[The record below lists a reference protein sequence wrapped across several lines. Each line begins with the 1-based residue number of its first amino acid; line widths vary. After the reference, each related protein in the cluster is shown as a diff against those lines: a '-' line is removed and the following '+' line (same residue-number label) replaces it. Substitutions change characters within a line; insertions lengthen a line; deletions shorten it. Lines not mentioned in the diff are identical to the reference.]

1 MAELLV
7 TFTEPTRSTTGE
19 LYWGRALG
27 RPMEDNRMWEG
38 WLEFTLAG
46 DDTIVSTPR
55 ETEQPNRA
63 DLLYWAEG
71 LSAAYLEG
79 ALARALRPAPH
90 PPAPTPRRFVP
101 AAPRSTPPRGN
112 VAIRSRVVLDPFQ
125 TYAEGEQ
132 LLRSQL
138 HALSHDHLQN
148 IVEAYGFTDD
158 KNPDWART
166 ASDDELAEHIVS
178 SVRKRLTG

>member
-7 TFTEPTRSTTGE
+7 SFTEPTRSKTGE

-27 RPMEDNRMWEG
+27 RPMDDRMWEG
-38 WLEFTLAG
+38 WVEFTLNG
-46 DDTIVSTPR
+46 DDTVVSTSR

-63 DLLYWAEG
+63 DLVYWAQG

-79 ALARALRPAPH
+79 ALDRALRPAPQ
-90 PPAPTPRRFVP
+90 PPESTPRRFVP
-101 AAPRSTPPRGN
+101 RAPRSTPARGN
-112 VAIRSRVVLDPFQ
+112 VAMRSRVVLDPFQ

-158 KNPDWART
+158 GNPDWART
-166 ASDDELAEHIVS
+166 ASDEELAEHIVS
-178 SVRKRLTG
+178 SVRKRLVG